1 MCIVQRIL
9 GPYPRIKPE
18 DADGEVKSKRQ
29 IKKEAGMKKRIREIG
44 SVALAAILLL
54 AGCGSGASEANQ
66 TSSNQAA
73 SVGDAQMQD
82 KGEGNQKIGGK

>member
-1 MCIVQRIL
+1 
-9 GPYPRIKPE
+9 
-18 DADGEVKSKRQ
+18 
-29 IKKEAGMKKRIREIG
+29 MKKRIREIG

-73 SVGDAQMQD
+73 SVGMPKCKTKEKEIRKSA
-82 KGEGNQKIGGK
+82 GSW